1 MTAAIPGCMEGAS
14 SGERDWCLPQRRS
27 ESMLANRLGEDV

>member
-1 MTAAIPGCMEGAS
+1 MEGAS